1 MLTSDVFWPT
11 GRVGANKL
19 CVVIAV
25 LSPTL
30 TLLVLA
36 GFSEPV
42 SQILSFKNLE
52 LLSVVFTFM
61 KEAIM
66 GFSFN

>member
-1 MLTSDVFWPT
+1 M
-11 GRVGANKL
+11 GAKKL
-19 CVVIAV
+19 CVVV
-25 LSPTL
+25 TGWGRVGPPPTL

-36 GFSEPV
+36 GFREPV